1 MVKIIS
7 NYVSVHILF
16 FNRLSDEIGE
26 IQIMPTFH
34 PAERTFVFTG
44 SDPVSE
50 KITFVMTRKFTEN
63 KIIQIH
69 TEFKMPKIKRVEVF
83 DKFCNKKTSTYVLE

>member
-44 SDPVSE
+44 SDPVSG
-50 KITFVMTRKFTEN
+50 KINFVMTRKVT
-63 KIIQIH
+63 KDKVIQIH
-69 TEFKMPKIKRVEVF
+69 KQFKMPKIKRVEFF
-83 DKFCNKKTSTYVLE
+83 DRFLCNKKTPT

>member
-44 SDPVSE
+44 SDPVSRQ
-50 KITFVMTRKFTEN
+50 IMTRPKFEN
-63 KIIQIH
+63 KKVCCPHCSRYFKKSII
-69 TEFKMPKIKRVEVF
+69 FKHMK
-83 DKFCNKKTSTYVLE
+83 LH